1 MRLLLIIVLLS
12 VGSLGRAADVDPGK
26 TPRQMIEDF
35 ARCNAYYNMSYFF
48 WGSRNDRQ
56 RTRFYQERVELTFVY
71 ATQLGAENDI
81 DENVFANGA
90 LTHRNLMMSEIDMD
104 LNLIG
109 TLSRTYEARCEMQM
123 AQIPPEV
130 VEHYETIKYDLR
142 TQPQI

>member
-12 VGSLGRAADVDPGK
+12 VGSLVRAADVDPGK

-109 TLSRTYEARCEMQM
+109 TLSRTYEARCETQM